1 MWAGGFRCCFTP
13 LPGCFSP
20 FPRGTSALSVTGE
33 YLGLEGGPPCF
44 PPGFTCPAVLGHRQ
58 AGVALRV
65 RGSNPLRPGFPS
77 GSARASLCNRTLDG
91 PTTPARLSL
100 GPVWPLPRSLATT
113 GGISL
118 DFSSSGY
125 LDVSVPRVAPSGPM
139 CSARRRRAATARR
152 VLPLGDPRVEGRVP
166 LTADYRS
173 LPRPSSA
180 SCAKASAACPYH
192 LPSISDGMVLRL
204 IGPRLA
210 GPWVSYCMRCDLLEE
225 NLRWSRYAALKVR
238 PGRAPGTGHRA
249 GQGPRRPGD
258 WKGPEAWRLGLT
270 GRPVAIKKS
279 SLEEVCLPRKEV
291 IQPHLP
297 VRLPCYDFTP
307 LTSHTFGTSPPR
319 GLGRRLR
326 VQATRVV

>member
-1 MWAGGFRCCFTP
+1 M
-13 LPGCFSP
+13 
-20 FPRGTSALSVTGE
+20 
-33 YLGLEGGPPCF
+33 EGGPPCF

-77 GSARASLCNRTLDG
+77 GSARASLCNRTTDG

-113 GGISL
+113 GGISF

-139 CSARRRRAATARR
+139 CSARRRRASTARR
-152 VLPLGDPRVEGRVP
+152 VFPFGDPRVEGRVP

-192 LPSISDGMVLRL
+192 LPSISDGMVSRL

-249 GQGPRRPGD
+249 GAGPRATRGP
-258 WKGPEAWRLGLT
+258 KGPEAWRLGLT
-270 GRPVAIKKS
+270 GRPVVIVD
-279 SLEEVCLPRKEV
+279 SLEEVILPRKEV

-307 LTSHTFGTSPPR
+307 LTLHTFGASPLSVGPATSGADDSGGVTGGVYKARERIHR
-319 GLGRRLR
+319 GVLIRDY
-326 VQATRVV
+326 